1 MVNNSIINN
10 NNNNN
15 NNNNRVVDSIYTY
28 YYYKYNIITLI
39 NSNNYNSIMY
49 IAMDKGFI
57 YDKEIRDTLGICN
70 TYLEK
75 LKSLKILIPTS
86 LTNEQKIFLMKIKGN
101 MNEVQ
106 INKMNFYK
114 LEPTVIKIL
123 NNDFIIDI
131 FENNVLTVAKELKYI
146 QLELYKSILDKEKEE
161 QDKKELQWQ
170 HKKRLLE
177 NQGMVFNDVINNL
190 GYIKK

>member
-1 MVNNSIINN
+1 MVNNSII
-10 NNNNN
+10 NNNN